1 MLIDYILSDS
11 NYDKE
16 AEKNAAKDY
25 NKWNSDID
33 NILTN
38 ENFLDRDLSPDE
50 NLLNACWTNL
60 ENGLAKVNTSNYNL
74 IEKWAEKSYLSAI
87 YFAKSDIMKSERMPR
102 QKEDEAYSK
111 GLSQFIDE
119 RIYKCWKLLEL
130 CFSDYMLYI
139 RAFCPDDKAIYK
151 ALDHYC
157 TLTFNKATEIFPPN
171 PPIEGSPGNF
181 VNLPTS
187 SPLILFND
195 IIGSG
200 KSLSA
205 LQARKQTY
213 SHRAADELKVR
224 GKDGKTAIVQTKEQ
238 SKTIVILDTLD
249 SLTHNVHQRK
259 IARHILRLAN
269 EQCFFNGIMS
279 RFTVEFPLDDLI
291 GDSLYMNNDTARVG
305 FVRAMAALQAP
316 AIMGYI
322 TKKSRAGK
330 EEEIKQAKLANLF
343 IQSECSNNI
352 CKVWLNPY
360 LNWNFL
366 LQYFTII
373 PSYYMQLTDKASDLL
388 EHIFIQARQNEAA
401 IKAGKPFNISF
412 RSICYK
418 LGIPTEE
425 EVKTI
430 PKYQKRYSKHIVEP
444 LNDTIKEIIAKND
457 KGYSITVHSSGYSH
471 SNISEYLNTGYLE
484 IAIKK
489 DSPYYDP
496 LTKMISRKEQ
506 FIQENIEK
514 QERKEINTAVIMKE
528 RAEKKKK
535 K

>member
-1 MLIDYILSDS
+1 MDKLEEFLSECYNKITSEPLIYASEGSIDITDFHNSWKKLEECDKSKLSGIFDNLNDDYTTYLKKYRGDKSEYKVLLYYLILTRKYYVILSDLLGFKYHYEPDPDGDKVDKRVRDDLVLDK
-11 NYDKE
+11 NYEWYIIRTLVFKYLDEYYEYRPE
-16 AEKNAAKDY
+16 A
-25 NKWNSDID
+25 
-33 NILTN
+33 
-38 ENFLDRDLSPDE
+38 PD
-50 NLLNACWTNL
+50 
-60 ENGLAKVNTSNYNL
+60 
-74 IEKWAEKSYLSAI
+74 
-87 YFAKSDIMKSERMPR
+87 
-102 QKEDEAYSK
+102 
-111 GLSQFIDE
+111 
-119 RIYKCWKLLEL
+119 
-130 CFSDYMLYI
+130 
-139 RAFCPDDKAIYK
+139 
-151 ALDHYC
+151 
-157 TLTFNKATEIFPPN
+157 
-171 PPIEGSPGNF
+171 GNF
-181 VNLPTS
+181 FNLPTS
-187 SPLILFND
+187 APLTLFND

-200 KSLSA
+200 KSLPA
-205 LQARKQTY
+205 LPARKRTY
-213 SHRAADELKVR
+213 NHSAADELQVGR
-224 GKDGKTAIVQTKEQ
+224 TAAGKTAIVQTKGQ
-238 SKTIVILDTLD
+238 SKTTIILDTLD
-249 SLTHNVHQRK
+249 SLAHNAHQRK

-291 GDSLYMNNDTARVG
+291 GDSLYMTNDTARVG

-316 AIMGYI
+316 AIVGYI

-330 EEEIKQAKLANLF
+330 EEKIEQAKLANLF
-343 IQSECSNNI
+343 VQSEITNNI
-352 CKVWLNPY
+352 CRVWLNPF

-425 EVKTI
+425 EVKTN
-430 PKYQKRYSKHIVEP
+430 PKYQRNYLKHIVKP
-444 LNDTIKEIIAKND
+444 LNDAIEELIAKKD
-457 KGYSITVHSSGYSH
+457 KGYSITVHSSGYSP

-484 IAIKK
+484 IAIKE
-489 DSPYYDP
+489 DSSYYDP

-506 FIQENIEK
+506 FIQESIEK